1 AEGEIP
7 QHLEERV
14 MPGGEAYV
22 LEIIVLSARPHA
34 LLAGRGAGVVARLA
48 AGEDVLELIHARVG
62 EEQGRVV
69 LRNERGALHS
79 PVPPLLEEAEEG
91 LADLGGGPRCR
102 HGGGKIRKTRPFVT
116 RRALEADERGQA
128 GLEVV
133 HRLDL
138 GRAGLQDPPA
148 REV

>member
-48 AGEDVLELIHARVG
+48 PGEDVLELVHPRVG

-91 LADLGGGPRCR
+91 FADFCTGPGRR
-102 HGGGKIRKTRPFVT
+102 HGGGKIRKPAPFVT
-116 RRALEADERGQA
+116 PRALEGHE
-128 GLEVV
+128 
-133 HRLDL
+133 
-138 GRAGLQDPPA
+138 GRDA
-148 REV
+148 R